1 MEIDEDK
8 TCVEFL
14 ENSYGAIC
22 LDFQQNLNG
31 RPKILLKEPILPF
44 LVDQKLGHKHRG
56 VNNCQNYTK

>member
-1 MEIDEDK
+1 MEVDEDK

-31 RPKILLKEPILPF
+31 RPTILLEEPIFAF
-44 LVDQKLGHKHRG
+44 LVNQKLRHKHRD
-56 VNNCQNYTK
+56 NNCQDYTK